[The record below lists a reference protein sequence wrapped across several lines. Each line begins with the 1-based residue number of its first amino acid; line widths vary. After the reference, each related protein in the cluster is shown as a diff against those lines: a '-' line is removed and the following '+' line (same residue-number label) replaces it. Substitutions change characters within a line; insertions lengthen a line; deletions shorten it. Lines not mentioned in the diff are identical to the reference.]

1 MHAKPLRCTFG
12 RMISD
17 ALSRAHHLLNQDML
31 GYLDTVEL
39 LTNDHDTDDDT
50 VLAVARTEV
59 PRLIAALRGTLGNH
73 MADVFGLCLGCAP
86 TWADGRFTRTPWP
99 CAVVDS
105 AHTYLK
111 DPDRVFADHF
121 PR

>member
-1 MHAKPLRCTFG
+1 
-12 RMISD
+12 MISD
-17 ALSRAHHLLNQDML
+17 ALARAHHLLNQDML

-39 LTNDHDTDDDT
+39 LTTEHDTDDDT

-59 PRLIAALRGTLGNH
+59 PRLIAALRGTLTTH
-73 MADVFGLCLGCAP
+73 KADAAGRCPGCH
-86 TWADGRFTRTPWP
+86 TTWP
-99 CAVVDS
+99 CAVIES

-111 DPDRVFADHF
+111 DPDRVLEDHS